1 MRRKYRVK
9 SLRFK
14 STSNL
19 CISSGSASVDFF
31 FQSCVIF
38 SVMRYFFLLLCVPGN
53 FRSDARHSVF
63 NCLDTRYLCI
73 PVNIL
78 EVYCFPLGY
87 LETIRNF
94 GVLLLWFDRKVQS
107 NAQSGVNYAPL
118 LRQDLCEYSVPPA
131 SQSGWW
137 KQALLPALGEHWA
150 LFPLIISG
158 DSFLGLMEFP
168 RPRVLVLRAAL
179 GRSLGRSLSAQIS
192 PVWSS
197 LPLTPVTLVSL
208 EYQSIS
214 CAPRVS
220 ASVPHLCTASWKLSK
235 AFGSHSIHLVSCVS
249 GFFIVTCPGS
259 PWKSPFPIFC
269 LF

>member
-1 MRRKYRVK
+1 MH
-9 SLRFK
+9 
-14 STSNL
+14 
-19 CISSGSASVDFF
+19 
-31 FQSCVIF
+31 
-38 SVMRYFFLLLCVPGN
+38 YFFLLLRMPGN

-63 NCLDTRYLCI
+63 MCLDTRYLCI

-87 LETIRNF
+87 LETVRHF

-107 NAQSGVNYAPL
+107 NAQSRVNYSPL
-118 LRQDLCEYSVPPA
+118 LRQDLSEYSVPHA

-137 KQALLPALGEHWA
+137 KQALLPALGEHCT
-150 LFPLIISG
+150 LIPLIISG

-168 RPRVLVLRAAL
+168 HPRVLVLRQAL

-192 PVWSS
+192 PVWYS
-197 LPLTPVTLVSL
+197 LPLTPVTLVSP
-208 EYQSIS
+208 EFQSIS
-214 CAPRVS
+214 CTLRGS
-220 ASVPHLCTASWKLSK
+220 ASVPHLCTASWKLSRV
-235 AFGSHSIHLVSCVS
+235 FGSHSIHLVSCLS
-249 GFFIVTCPGS
+249 GFFIVRCPGS